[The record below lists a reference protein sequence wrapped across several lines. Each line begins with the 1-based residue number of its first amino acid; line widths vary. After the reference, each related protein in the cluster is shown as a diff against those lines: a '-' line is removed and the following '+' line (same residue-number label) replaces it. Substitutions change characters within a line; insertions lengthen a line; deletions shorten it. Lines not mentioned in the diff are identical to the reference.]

1 MRRDMNRFSRSDD
14 ESDINLTPMLDVVF
28 IMLIF
33 FIVTATFIKQS
44 GIEVVRPEAMTAE
57 QKPTVSVLVAI
68 SEDGDIWIDKS
79 RVDPTAVRAHI
90 ERLHEEN
97 PKGGLVIQADRGS
110 KNEQLMSV
118 LNAARAAGLT
128 QVAIATDT

>member
-1 MRRDMNRFSRSDD
+1 MNKNPLLILSTTIPVVLLMIGCATQQPTIQTGAGAEKVGD
-14 ESDINLTPMLDVVF
+14 NLH
-28 IMLIF
+28 
-33 FIVTATFIKQS
+33 K
-44 GIEVVRPEAMTAE
+44 
-57 QKPTVSVLVAI
+57 
-68 SEDGDIWIDKS
+68 IDKS